1 MNRSYDVI
9 VIGGGVNGSSIAY
22 YLAREGKRVLLLER
36 ERLAGKASSAAA
48 GMLGAQVEVTEEGA
62 LFNMAK
68 ESRAMF
74 PSLQYELKEHSGI
87 DIELVQKGMLKLAMN
102 DEEVQHLKST
112 IDFQQKLGERA
123 DWLVPEQVAKRER
136 QLSDSLLGAMDIP
149 MDGHVNPERLTHAFA
164 KSAVNL
170 GADLKEYVEVYSLL
184 IDGGAVKGVETGD
197 GTFHGENIV
206 VAAGAWSKRLLGQ
219 CGVTL
224 PAYPVKGECFSVIT
238 ERPLLSSTIF
248 TESCYLVPKNGNRLV
263 IGATMIPDTFSENV
277 TVGGLYQLMEAASR
291 VLPAVKN
298 AIFERSWSGIR
309 PQTGDGLPY
318 LGHHPNYKN
327 LVIATGHYRNGILLS
342 PITGKLVA
350 KMIQDEPMPVYMEDF
365 KIERLKEPARG
376 E

>member
-1 MNRSYDVI
+1 MNKSYDVI
-9 VIGGGVNGSSIAY
+9 IIGGGVIGCSIAY

-36 ERLAGKASSAAA
+36 EKLACKASSAAA

-62 LFNMAK
+62 LFNLAK

-102 DEEVQHLKST
+102 EEESGHLKRT
-112 IDFQQKLGERA
+112 ISFQQKLGERA
-123 DWLVPEQVAKRER
+123 EWLAPEQVAEREG
-136 QLSDSLLGAMDIP
+136 QISDVLFGAMDIP

-164 KSAVNL
+164 KSAVNF
-170 GADLKEYVEVYSLL
+170 GAEVKEYVEVYSLL
-184 IDGGAVKGVETGD
+184 LDGSTVKGVETSN
-197 GTFHGENIV
+197 GTFHGGNVV
-206 VAAGAWSKRLLGQ
+206 VAAGAWSKRMLSE

-238 ERPLLSSTIF
+238 DRPLLASTIF
-248 TESCYLVPKNGNRLV
+248 TESCYVVPKSGNRLV

-277 TVGGLYQLMEAASR
+277 TVGGLFQLMEEAAR
-291 VLPAVKN
+291 VLPAIES
-298 AIFERSWSGIR
+298 ATFERSWSGIR
-309 PQTGDGLPY
+309 PQTGDGYPY
-318 LGHHPNYKN
+318 LGQHPTYKN

-342 PITGKLVA
+342 PITGKLIT
-350 KMIQDEPMPVYMEDF
+350 KMIHGEPLPVYMEAF
-365 KIERLKEPARG
+365 KLDRLKEYARG

>member
-1 MNRSYDVI
+1 MNKSYDVI
-9 VIGGGVNGSSIAY
+9 IIGGGVNGCSIAY
-22 YLAREGKRVLLLER
+22 YLAGEGKSVLLLER
-36 ERLAGKASSAAA
+36 EKLAGKASSAAA

-62 LFNMAK
+62 LFDIAK

-102 DEEVQHLKST
+102 EEEERHLKST
-112 IDFQQKLGERA
+112 IAFQQKLGERA
-123 DWLVPEQVAKRER
+123 EWLDPEQVAKRER
-136 QLSDSLLGAMDIP
+136 QLSYALFGAMDIP

-170 GADLKEYVEVYSLL
+170 GAEVKEYVEVYSLL
-184 IDGGAVKGVETGD
+184 MDGSTVKGVETSN
-197 GTFHGENIV
+197 GTFHGENVV
-206 VAAGAWSKRLLGQ
+206 VAAGAWSKRLLGE
-219 CGVTL
+219 CGVTV

-238 ERPLLSSTIF
+238 ERPLLASTIF
-248 TESCYLVPKNGNRLV
+248 TESCYIVPKSGNRLL

-277 TVGGLYQLMEAASR
+277 TVGGLFQLIEEAAR
-291 VLPAVKN
+291 VLPALKS
-298 AIFERSWSGIR
+298 ATFERSWSGIR

-318 LGHHPNYKN
+318 LGQHPKYKN

-342 PITGKLVA
+342 PITGKLVT
-350 KMIQDEPMPVYMEDF
+350 KMIQDEPMPVYMEAF
-365 KIERLKEPARG
+365 KIDRLKEYARG

>member
-1 MNRSYDVI
+1 MNKIYDVI
-9 VIGGGVNGSSIAY
+9 IIGGGVNGCSIAY
-22 YLAREGKRVLLLER
+22 YLAGEGRSVLLLER
-36 ERLAGKASSAAA
+36 EKLAGKASSAAA

-62 LFNMAK
+62 LFDIAK

-102 DEEVQHLKST
+102 EEEARHLKST

-123 DWLVPEQVAKRER
+123 EWLAPEQVKKREG
-136 QLSDSLLGAMDIP
+136 QLSDALVGAMDIP

-170 GADLKEYVEVYSLL
+170 GAEVKEYVEVYSLL
-184 IDGGAVKGVETGD
+184 MDGSNVKGVETSN
-197 GTFHGENIV
+197 GTFHGENVV
-206 VAAGAWSKRLLGQ
+206 VAAGAWSKRVLGE
-219 CGVTL
+219 CGVTV

-238 ERPLLSSTIF
+238 DRPLLASTIF
-248 TESCYLVPKNGNRLV
+248 TESCYLVPKSGNRLV

-277 TVGGLYQLMEAASR
+277 TVGGLFQLMGEAAR
-291 VLPAVKN
+291 VLPALKS
-298 AIFERSWSGIR
+298 ATFERSWSGIR
-309 PQTGDGLPY
+309 PQTGDSLPY
-318 LGHHPNYKN
+318 LGQHPKYKN

-342 PITGKLVA
+342 PITGKHVT
-350 KMIQDEPMPVYMEDF
+350 KMIHGEPMPVYIEAF
-365 KIERLKEPARG
+365 KLDRLKEYARG

>member
-1 MNRSYDVI
+1 MKKSYDVI
-9 VIGGGVNGSSIAY
+9 IIGGGVNGCSIVY
-22 YLAREGKRVLLLER
+22 YLARVGKSVLLLER

-62 LFNMAK
+62 LFDIAK

-102 DEEVQHLKST
+102 EEEAKHLKST
-112 IDFQQKLGERA
+112 IAFQQKLGERA
-123 DWLVPEQVAKRER
+123 EWLAPEQVAEREG
-136 QLSDSLLGAMDIP
+136 QLSDALVGAMDIP

-164 KSAVNL
+164 KSAINL
-170 GADLKEYVEVYSLL
+170 GAVVKEYVEVYSLL
-184 IDGGAVKGVETGD
+184 SDGDSVKGVETSS
-197 GTFHGENIV
+197 GTIYGENVV
-206 VAAGAWSKRLLGQ
+206 VAAGAWSKRLLSE
-219 CGVTL
+219 CGVTV

-238 ERPLLSSTIF
+238 DRPLLASTIF
-248 TESCYLVPKNGNRLV
+248 TESCYLVPKSGNRLV

-277 TVGGLYQLMEAASR
+277 TVGGLFQLMEEAFR
-291 VLPAVKN
+291 VLPALKS
-298 AIFERSWSGIR
+298 ATFERSWSGLR

-318 LGHHPNYKN
+318 LGQHPNYKN

-342 PITGKLVA
+342 PITGKLVS
-350 KMIQDEPMPVYMEDF
+350 KMIHGEPMPEYMEAF
-365 KIERLKEPARG
+365 KIDRLKEYARG